1 MSESLAVAGASALG
15 STALTLATA
24 LALTLLIEV
33 PVAWLRGLKGR
44 RALGAVVLVN
54 VITNPA
60 INYVLLVVGRLASNR
75 VYWVAVAVLEVLV
88 VLAEWRLLLWV
99 LGGSPRRL
107 LVTSALMNAASFTVG
122 LGVLVLQYKGLIALP
137 VLL

>member
-44 RALGAVVLVN
+44 RALGAVV
-54 VITNPA
+54 